1 MIQED
6 VIMSITQTSSMEHWL
21 LLCVFFLLF
30 AIYGFTKNNR
40 KFAGCRPCY
49 YIAFG
54 VLAIVVNS
62 LILFVANRTGMDHF
76 DLVQLL
82 TLKQTTIESSFI
94 VFGYCLIIHG
104 TALFIRWLCSPASV
118 RANRSF
124 L

>member
-1 MIQED
+1 
-6 VIMSITQTSSMEHWL
+6 MSITQTTSLEHWL
-21 LLCVFFLLF
+21 LLGVFFLLF

-40 KFAGCRPCY
+40 QVAGCRPCY

-54 VLAIVVNS
+54 VLAIVANS
-62 LILFVANRTGMDHF
+62 LIMFIANRTGVDNF
-76 DLVQLL
+76 NLVQML

-104 TALFIRWLCSPASV
+104 FAMFIRSLFLSPAIKAS
-118 RANRSF
+118 RSF

>member
-1 MIQED
+1 
-6 VIMSITQTSSMEHWL
+6 MSITQTTSMEHWL

-30 AIYGFTKNNR
+30 AIYGFTKNN
-40 KFAGCRPCY
+40 KQVAGCRPCY

-54 VLAIVVNS
+54 ILAIVANS
-62 LILFVANRTGMDHF
+62 LMLFIANRTGLDNFNLIQM
-76 DLVQLL
+76 L

-104 TALFIRWLCSPASV
+104 TAMFIRSLFIPASIK
-118 RANRSF
+118 ASRSF